1 MITSIFVGVFLTPTV
16 RASFF
21 DFFEND
27 ISMQETSQAT
37 VLNAQT
43 VTLLQGARNID
54 PNPSRGGGEVFVVDN
69 SALVPETAPF
79 NATSEDIIA
88 PANSDQISLHSV
100 DVGDSISK
108 IAEMYGVSV
117 NTIVWA
123 NDLSSDKDI
132 RPGQTLL
139 ILPVSGVQHI
149 VKKGDSVRSLAKQY
163 SDENEENLDD
173 FIEEIISY
181 NNLAED
187 GGLTVGESVTIP
199 GGIIEEE
206 KPVKKS
212 SGTYTNTKVVS
223 GGGASVSGYYVHPLP
238 GWGKTQGI
246 HGSNA
251 IDFGA
256 DAGTPIRA
264 AAGGRVIVS
273 RVGGWNG
280 GYGNYIVIDHPNGT
294 QTLYAHTSSNA
305 VGQGQTV
312 SQGQVIGRVGS
323 TGRSTGNHLHFE
335 VRGAKNPF

>member
-1 MITSIFVGVFLTPTV
+1 VSSALFVGSFLTPTV

-21 DFFEND
+21 DFFGND
-27 ISMQETSQAT
+27 ILTQETSQAE
-37 VLNAQT
+37 VLNSQT

-54 PNPSRGGGEVFVVDN
+54 PNPSRGGGEIFVADN

-79 NATSEDIIA
+79 NMASEDLIA
-88 PANSDQISLHSV
+88 PMNSDQISLHSV

-123 NDLSSDKDI
+123 NKLSSDKDI
-132 RPGQTLL
+132 QPGQTLL
-139 ILPVSGVQHI
+139 ILPVSGVQHV
-149 VKKGDSVRSLAKQY
+149 VKKGDSIRSLAKKY
-163 SDENEENLDD
+163 SDEDDENLDD

-181 NNLAED
+181 NNLSE
-187 GGLTVGESVTIP
+187 GGVLVVGESVTIP
-199 GGIIEEE
+199 GGVIEEE

-212 SGTYTNTKVVS
+212 TGTYTKVVS
-223 GGGASVSGYYVHPLP
+223 GGLTVSGYFIHPLP
-238 GWGKTQGI
+238 GSVRTQGI

-256 DAGTPIRA
+256 SAGTPIRA

-294 QTLYAHTSSNA
+294 QTLYAHNSKNS

-312 SQGQVIGRVGS
+312 VSGQIIGYVGS